1 MYDTMKPEKRNLLI
15 EKIIRA
21 EWEMLQ
27 SVEGIG
33 GKAGCQEDWNTFH
46 IMRYSYY
53 HAWSDQMLR
62 SYTKDLDEAFLAKRN
77 LVTEKYAYMM
87 EYTDP
92 EYYRN
97 RLAPYLPKPDEAA
110 GAMIDEIADYMI
122 RCDREFALKYPKL
135 SRTGRPIEAEKDSG
149 LETSAESYVKG
160 ELKTYSSFTLKF
172 FVDYIRA
179 CKSEGVNFAYLVR
192 DKMAKMYGYDSL
204 EDAERK
210 M

>member
-1 MYDTMKPEKRNLLI
+1 MKPEKRNLMI

-33 GKAGCQEDWNTFH
+33 GKADCQNDWHTFH

-53 HAWSDQMLR
+53 YAWSDQTLR
-62 SYTKDLDEAFLAKRN
+62 SYMRDLDEAFQEERN

-92 EYYRN
+92 DYYN
-97 RLAPYLPKPDEAA
+97 SRLAPYLPKTDEET

-122 RCDREFALKYPKL
+122 HCDREFALQYPKL
-135 SRTGRPIEAEKDSG
+135 GRKGRPVGSEKDSG
-149 LETSAESYVKG
+149 METSAESYVKG
-160 ELKTYSSFTLKF
+160 ELKTYSRYTLKF

-179 CKSEGVNFAYLVR
+179 CEKEGVNFAFLVK
-192 DKMAKMYGYDSL
+192 DKMVKMYGYDSL
-204 EDAERK
+204 DDAEQK
-210 M
+210 L